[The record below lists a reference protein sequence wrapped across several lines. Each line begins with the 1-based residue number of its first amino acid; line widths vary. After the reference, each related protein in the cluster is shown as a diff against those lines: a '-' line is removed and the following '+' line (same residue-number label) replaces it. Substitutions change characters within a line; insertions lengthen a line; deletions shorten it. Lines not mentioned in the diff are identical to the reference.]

1 MSAMKRGKR
10 IFIVTVAAVLAVALL
25 AAMGHARAM
34 RRKQRC
40 EGVEIE
46 MDSSRQTLL
55 RTVDVRRFIDGRGLD
70 PTGQLCDSVDLE
82 HIEGEIATMPLVER
96 AECCVLRNGVLSVK
110 VVPCYPLF
118 RVRTAVSDYCIDVNG
133 RQMVTPAQLPDTVIG
148 VRGDVTIG
156 FATERLYPLVCL
168 LYSDTALS
176 NEFRSITVGG
186 GNQVRL
192 YSNRHPYHLVVA
204 GDERFE
210 PAFEKFRVFSRSAEC
225 RGYETK
231 YESINLQFRGQIVC
245 KKR

>member
-1 MSAMKRGKR
+1 MRRGKR
-10 IFIVTVAAVLAVALL
+10 ITIISVVAVLAVALIVVL
-25 AAMGHARAM
+25 AHAMAM
-34 RRKQRC
+34 RRIECCQ
-40 EGVEIE
+40 GVEIE
-46 MDSSRQTLL
+46 MDTSRQQLL
-55 RTVDVRRFIDGRGLD
+55 QLADVRKFIADRHLD
-70 PTGQLCDSVDLE
+70 PTGQLCDSVDLA
-82 HIEGEIATMPLVER
+82 HIEDELATMPLVDN
-96 AECCVLRNGVLSVK
+96 AECCFLRNGTLRISVT
-110 VVPCYPLF
+110 PCHPFF
-118 RVRTAVSDYCIDVNG
+118 RVRTAVSDYCVDING
-133 RQMVTPAQLPDTVIG
+133 HQMITPLSLPDTVIS
-148 VRGDVTIG
+148 VTGDVTIG

-176 NEFRSITVGG
+176 NEFRSIIVGG

-210 PAFEKFRVFSRSAEC
+210 PAFEKFRVFSRSAES